1 MGGWEFKSAAL
12 VLHRAHAIIVRGK
25 EERRKG
31 VMDPQPQKL
40 NPKPYTLCVPRCAPC
55 PMRSRTCATR
65 PSATTNAARAMRH
78 APVDMRTRPG
88 AMRHSALDHA
98 PHPMRHAMR
107 HAPRAMRYA
116 SSLVMCQISLHF
128 HTFRNIARAV
138 SSELATIWLASY
150 ERRS

>member
-1 MGGWEFKSAAL
+1 
-12 VLHRAHAIIVRGK
+12 
-25 EERRKG
+25 
-31 VMDPQPQKL
+31 
-40 NPKPYTLCVPRCAPC
+40 
-55 PMRSRTCATR
+55 
-65 PSATTNAARAMRH
+65 MRH

-88 AMRHSALDHA
+88 AMRHSALGHA

-138 SSELATIWLASY
+138 HVISHKLASLLL
-150 ERRS
+150 ETLMTIPRNTIKQ